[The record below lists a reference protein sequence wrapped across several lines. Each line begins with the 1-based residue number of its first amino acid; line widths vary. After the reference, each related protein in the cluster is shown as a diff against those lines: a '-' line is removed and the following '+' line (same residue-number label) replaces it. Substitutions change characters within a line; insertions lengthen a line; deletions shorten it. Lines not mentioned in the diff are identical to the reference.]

1 MPDEASDNRPETL
14 ADILREEIM
23 DVPER
28 VSEIC
33 DLIESAHAGRVQ
45 AFIYYGSSLREL
57 DNPDKMLDFYVLVD
71 SYRKTHRNPIR
82 AFLNTIIPPAVYYLE
97 HEHANGVIS
106 TCKYSILS
114 LKAFER
120 RSTGSALLSQVWGR
134 FSQPCILLR
143 PKTEAIVKRVI
154 SARENAV
161 RHIAAET
168 IPLLGET
175 TTPVDLWGRAFYES
189 YRTELRPESSV
200 ERATEI
206 VKRYEERYRRITE
219 ILYQTDRGV
228 TFLPKDRKSGAKFHW
243 FLRRLVGKPTSAI
256 RVVNSA
262 ATFDGGLDYILRK
275 LKNHSGVDYQ
285 PTKAERKHYVLLSPK
300 IGWKLWRLGAFS

>member
-1 MPDEASDNRPETL
+1 MPDTL
-14 ADILREEIM
+14 ADILREEVM
-23 DVPER
+23 DEPPR
-28 VSEIC
+28 VSEVC
-33 DLIESAHAGRVQ
+33 DLIEAAHSGRVQ

-57 DNPDKMLDFYVLVD
+57 DNPEKMLDFYVLVD
-71 SYRKTHRNPIR
+71 SYRKTHRTPIR
-82 AFLNTIIPPAVYYLE
+82 AFLNAIIPPAVYYLE
-97 HEHANGVIS
+97 HTHANGVVS

-120 RSTGSALLSQVWGR
+120 RSTKSALLSQVWGR

-143 PKTEAIVKRVI
+143 PKSDAIKERVI
-154 SARENAV
+154 AGREAAI

-168 IPLLGET
+168 IPLLAET
-175 TTPVDLWGRAFYES
+175 TSPADLWGRAFYES

-206 VKRYEERYRRITE
+206 VKRYEDRYRRITE
-219 ILYQTDRGV
+219 ILYQSDRGV
-228 TFLPKDRKSGAKFHW
+228 VYLPKDRKPGAKFRW

-262 ATFDGGLDYILRK
+262 ATFDGGLDYVLRK
-275 LKNHSGVDYQ
+275 LKNHSGVDYE
-285 PTKAERKHYVLLSPK
+285 PTPFEHKHFILMSPVL
-300 IGWKLWRLGAFS
+300 GWKLWRRGAFR

>member
-1 MPDEASDNRPETL
+1 MPKSVPDTL
-14 ADILREEIM
+14 ADILREEVM
-23 DVPER
+23 EVPPR
-28 VSEIC
+28 VSEVC
-33 DLIESAHAGRVQ
+33 DLIEAAHPGRVL

-57 DNPDKMLDFYVLVD
+57 DNPEKMLDFYVLVD

-82 AFLNTIIPPAVYYLE
+82 AILNAIIPPAVYYLE
-97 HEHANGVIS
+97 HKHDNGVVS

-143 PKTEAIVKRVI
+143 PQTEAIKNRVI
-154 SARENAV
+154 AGREAAI

-168 IPLLGET
+168 IPLLGDT
-175 TTPVDLWGRAFYES
+175 TTPADLWGRAFYES

-219 ILYQTDRGV
+219 ILYQSAGDQNEGV
-228 TFLPKDRKSGAKFHW
+228 IYLPKERKSGAKFRW
-243 FLRRLVGKPTSAI
+243 FLRRLLGKPASAI

-262 ATFDGGLDYILRK
+262 ATFDGGLDYVLRK
-275 LKNHSGVDYQ
+275 LKNHSGVDYH
-285 PTKAERKHYVLLSPK
+285 PTPFEQKHFILMSPVL
-300 IGWKLWRLGAFS
+300 GWKLWRRGAFR